1 MLHIHTIPAFKDN
14 YFWLIQ
20 PDMQSPDSYIIDP
33 GGAEPVYNYLN
44 SHTLNLKGILLTH
57 HHHDHIDGAVE
68 LQEYFNIPIYGPDS
82 KRIPQVTKPLY
93 DGDSVILG
101 PIQAQVIALPGHTLD
116 HIAYLIETPENPPLL
131 FSGDTL
137 FAVGCG
143 RLFDGTAALLYQ
155 SLQKIAKL
163 PDETLIHG
171 GHEYTL
177 ANIEFALTIE
187 PENSDL
193 KARQILERQRREQGI
208 PTLPTQLGFE
218 KRTNPFLRCHLNS
231 VRSTVEDLSAQI
243 LVTDADIFT
252 NLRLLKDRF

>member
-1 MLHIHTIPAFKDN
+1 M
-14 YFWLIQ
+14 
-20 PDMQSPDSYIIDP
+20 
-33 GGAEPVYNYLN
+33 
-44 SHTLNLKGILLTH
+44 
-57 HHHDHIDGAVE
+57 
-68 LQEYFNIPIYGPDS
+68 
-82 KRIPQVTKPLY
+82 
-93 DGDSVILG
+93 
-101 PIQAQVIALPGHTLD
+101 
-116 HIAYLIETPENPPLL
+116 IETPENPPLL